1 MAAKGSVTVSAT
13 VRNVGQRR
21 HHEVAQLYIHD
32 KVASLVQPVR
42 SLKGVKHLD
51 LQPGQ
56 SATVEFV
63 LSAADLAF
71 VHADL
76 KTAAEPGEFEVWIS
90 PSSGAGQ
97 SASFVLSA

>member
-1 MAAKGSVTVSAT
+1 MAPKGSITVSAT
-13 VRNVGQRR
+13 VRNLGRRR

-51 LQPGQ
+51 LEPGQ
-56 SATVEFV
+56 SARVEFV
-63 LSAADLAF
+63 ISAADLAF
-71 VHADL
+71 VQADL

-90 PSSGAGQ
+90 PSADAGQ